1 MSSGHHGYSK
11 INGMERLHRV
21 LKTRRH
27 AARALPHPGEE
38 YTHADLPDCVA
49 SQSTFKKFKHL
60 GVIHSCGHDG
70 ERHRWRTDPQI
81 YEWIQ
86 TNLRG
91 EPPGPCNHRGVRNLR
106 DGAYSCLHDD
116 CDAEFGRAIAERRF
130 EGEYVEVSS
139 DAR

>member
-86 TNLRG
+86 TNLR
-91 EPPGPCNHRGVRNLR
+91 

-130 EGEYVEVSS
+130 EGEYVEVAS